1 MTEIKKGN
9 WWTRKTTFQKVTF
22 IIAAIIF
29 LASLSLFI
37 MIMDAP
43 TFFGQEVHN
52 AIFGSKYK
60 NGWAY
65 LGKVLADGS
74 MNWVVCLVIVFIAF
88 ILIFISNFITH
99 LFDNKSR
106 KSQTISSLIRSLL
119 KYAIIILAICGIL
132 IVWGVDV
139 IGIVAGVGVLTLVIG
154 LGCQSLIQDVVSGI
168 FIVFD
173 DYFAVG
179 DTVIIDGFR
188 GTITEVGLKTTKL
201 QDFGGNIKSITN
213 SSINTVVNMSRM
225 RSVASVTLSVSY
237 NEDVERVESLII
249 KETEVLKEKVPN
261 ILEGPWYKGID
272 NVSASSIDFLVLCF
286 VNESN
291 RFQVTRDLKREF
303 YLLFKKNN
311 IQIPYT
317 QVTINPQDE
326 KETKKATPEEIVVAL
341 KEQRKLR
348 GIPEPEEKPK
358 APKKK
363 KNVIKDKVK
372 ESLEKTYKD
381 IDIDQ

>member
-9 WWTRKTTFQKVTF
+9 WWTRKTLFQKISF
-22 IIAAIIF
+22 IIGAIIF
-29 LASLSLFI
+29 LISLVLLI
-37 MIMDAP
+37 MVMDAP
-43 TFFGQEVHN
+43 RFLGQEVHN
-52 AIFGSKYK
+52 AIFGSQYK

-65 LGKVLADGS
+65 VGHMMVSSSISWLITI
-74 MNWVVCLVIVFIAF
+74 CIIVIAF

-106 KSQTISSLIRSLL
+106 KSQTISSLIRSLF
-119 KYAIIILAICGIL
+119 KYVIIIAAICGIL
-132 IVWGVDV
+132 IVFGVDV
-139 IGIVAGVGVLTLVIG
+139 VGIIAGVGVLTLVIG
-154 LGCQSLIQDVVSGI
+154 LGCQSLIQDIVSGI

-213 SSINTVVNMSRM
+213 SSINTVVNMSRL
-225 RSVASVTLSVSY
+225 RSVCNVTLSVSY
-237 NEDVERVESLII
+237 NEDVERVEALIVNEI
-249 KETEVLKEKVPN
+249 DKLKDKIPN
-261 ILEGPWYKGID
+261 IIDGPWYKGID

-286 VNESN
+286 VDESN

-303 YLLFKKNN
+303 YLLFKKHN

-317 QVTINPQDE
+317 QITVNSSDE
-326 KETKKATPEEIVVAL
+326 KERKKASAEQSAIAEKEI
-341 KEQRKLR
+341 RKLR
-348 GIPEPEEKPK
+348 GIPEPDEKPK
-358 APKKK
+358 AHKKK
-363 KNVIKDKVK
+363 KNVLSDKVK
-372 ESLEKTYKD
+372 ESLEKTRRD
-381 IDIDQ
+381 ME